1 MTSQRKQPLR
11 VASWRFYLV
20 TLLLV
25 TALMA
30 LVWHLAGL
38 QVLST
43 NDRGYAFLQDQGQ
56 SRTLRTEAIPAYR
69 GVITDRNG
77 EPLAVST
84 QVTSIWANP
93 KVLLRHPERWG
104 DLSRAL
110 SWERAELESRLT
122 RFANREFMYLQ
133 RHLPPEAADAVLAL
147 DIAGVYGQTEYRRY
161 YPAGEVAAHLVGMT
175 DIDDRGQEGL
185 ELAYDAWLAGES
197 GAKHVL
203 KDLRGRTVKELD
215 LIKAARSGQGLT
227 LSIDLRLQ
235 YLAFRELKTAVE
247 NSGAKAGSIVILDVE
262 TGEVLAMSN
271 YPSYNPNDRATPRG
285 AGLRNRA
292 ITDNYE
298 PGSTVKPLAVM
309 AALETGRFKSH
320 DMINTSPGYI
330 QVGTKTLKDPIN
342 YGTLDLSMVIA
353 KSSQVGM
360 TKLALELE
368 PEVIRNMY
376 ARVGIGQALG
386 TGFPGE
392 ASGLLPAHRRWRPIQ
407 RATLS
412 FGYGMNVSVLQMAQA
427 YSVIASGGVKRPVSL
442 LRVDQAPEGER
453 VVSESLT
460 QEVTNMLMR
469 VASSEGTASRA
480 RAISY
485 TVAGKTG
492 TARKV
497 GPQGYDEKRYIA
509 SFAGMAPAESPRVVA
524 VVTIDEPRVEV
535 YSGGLAAAPVF
546 SRVAEGALRMLHVPP
561 RVSGELAT
569 PPARAARDTKTDTKG
584 RPVT

>member
-1 MTSQRKQPLR
+1 
-11 VASWRFYLV
+11 
-20 TLLLV
+20 
-25 TALMA
+25 
-30 LVWHLAGL
+30 
-38 QVLST
+38 
-43 NDRGYAFLQDQGQ
+43 
-56 SRTLRTEAIPAYR
+56 
-69 GVITDRNG
+69 
-77 EPLAVST
+77 
-84 QVTSIWANP
+84 
-93 KVLLRHPERWG
+93 
-104 DLSRAL
+104 
-110 SWERAELESRLT
+110 
-122 RFANREFMYLQ
+122 
-133 RHLPPEAADAVLAL
+133 
-147 DIAGVYGQTEYRRY
+147 
-161 YPAGEVAAHLVGMT
+161 
-175 DIDDRGQEGL
+175 
-185 ELAYDAWLAGES
+185 
-197 GAKHVL
+197 
-203 KDLRGRTVKELD
+203 
-215 LIKAARSGQGLT
+215 
-227 LSIDLRLQ
+227 
-235 YLAFRELKTAVE
+235 
-247 NSGAKAGSIVILDVE
+247 
-262 TGEVLAMSN
+262 MSN

-469 VASSEGTASRA
+469 VASSEGQPRSSDFLHGCR
-480 RAISY
+480 
-485 TVAGKTG
+485 
-492 TARKV
+492 
-497 GPQGYDEKRYIA
+497 QNRYCA
-509 SFAGMAPAESPRVVA
+509 QSGSPR
-524 VVTIDEPRVEV
+524 
-535 YSGGLAAAPVF
+535 L
-546 SRVAEGALRMLHVPP
+546 
-561 RVSGELAT
+561 
-569 PPARAARDTKTDTKG
+569 
-584 RPVT
+584 